1 MNKLLKVMDKI
12 WFSIYNIFIV
22 PSIYLALRIGGLFN
36 QKVRKGI
43 TGRKRVFENII
54 LSAVNLDKTK
64 KLIWFH
70 SSSMGE
76 FEQAKPIIEKLK
88 SEKDVN
94 ILVTFFSPSGYEN
107 SKKYP
112 YADIISYIPF
122 DTNFNAERFITI
134 VNPNVAVIMRYDIW
148 PNIIKALH
156 KKRIPVMLVDA
167 TLRKESP
174 RKSILLRSFHKTL
187 FNYFTKIL
195 TVSKSD
201 EKEFLSLK
209 VEPSKVTSVGDTRFD
224 RVYQRS
230 LFAKEK
236 NIINPDILKNKK
248 VFIAGSTWEQDEE
261 IIFPAFEKLCKYE
274 KNLLMIVVP
283 HEPSLLTIEKIENYF
298 AKKLKTIRL
307 SYLNNYEDERVIIV
321 DSIGILLTLYT
332 YGHIAFVG
340 GSFKQNVHNVLEPAV
355 YGIPVLF
362 GPKIFNSQEAKTLA
376 DLGGGIIIKDK
387 KDAYRKLRL
396 LFSNEDLRK
405 QKGKISADFVSHNLG
420 ATEKILSE
428 IYKFL

>member
-1 MNKLLKVMDKI
+1 MDKI
-12 WFSIYNIFIV
+12 WFTIYNIFIV
-22 PSIYLALRIGGLFN
+22 PAIYFALRIGGIFN

-43 TGRKRVFENII
+43 SGRKRVYENII
-54 LSAVNLDKTK
+54 LDAARLDKTK
-64 KLIWFH
+64 NLIWFH

-88 SEKDVN
+88 SERDVN

-122 DTNFNAERFITI
+122 DTKFNAERFIAI

-148 PNIIKALH
+148 PNIIKALNS
-156 KKRIPVMLVDA
+156 KGVPILLVDA
-167 TLRKESP
+167 TLRKDSP

-201 EKEFLSLK
+201 EKEFLSLGIDT
-209 VEPSKVTSVGDTRFD
+209 SKVIAVGDTRFD
-224 RVYQRS
+224 RVHQRS
-230 LFAKEK
+230 LSAKEK
-236 NIINPDILKNKK
+236 NIIKTDIFANKK

-261 IIFPAFEKLCKYE
+261 IIFPAFEKICKYE
-274 KNLLMIVVP
+274 KNALMIVAP

-298 AKKLKTIRL
+298 AKKLKTIRF
-307 SYLNNYEDERVIIV
+307 SYLNNYKDEQVIIV

-332 YGHIAFVG
+332 YGKVAFIG
-340 GSFKQNVHNVLEPAV
+340 GSFKQNVHNVLEAAV

-362 GPKIFNSQEAKTLA
+362 GPKIHNSQEAKTLA
-376 DLGGGIIIKDK
+376 DIGGGIIIRDK
-387 KDAYRKLRL
+387 KTAYRNLRR
-396 LFSNEDLRK
+396 LFNDEELRK
-405 QKGKISADFVSHNLG
+405 HKGKISSDFVSKNIG
-420 ATEKILSE
+420 ATEKILFE
-428 IYKFL
+428 IYNHL